1 MRQRI
6 ENKITIDVTGADDLT
21 TVSNLVIWI
30 YQPLA
35 KLEYTPMV
43 VSAEQLLVT
52 IPFEDAMKLRSEN
65 TAEIQIAYTDAD
77 GNKKAS
83 DIVTIAVKRLL
94 DEEGYNGAD

>member
-30 YQPLA
+30 YQPLT

-65 TAEIQIAYTDAD
+65 KAEIQIAYTDAD

-94 DEEGYNGAD
+94 DKEGYNGAD